1 MALGGHYDLILMDCR
16 MPEMDG
22 YAATREI
29 RRREE
34 AGARV
39 PIIALTAHAVTGAR
53 EECIA
58 AGMDDFITKPLL
70 VGDLEKVLGRWGGTT
85 LDSSAKHRAGLKEN
99 TV

>member
-1 MALGGHYDLILMDCR
+1 
-16 MPEMDG
+16 MDG

-53 EECIA
+53 EECMA
-58 AGMDDFITKPLL
+58 AGMDDFITKPLAA
-70 VGDLEKVLGRWGGTT
+70 GDLERVLVRWGGST
-85 LDSSAKHRAGLKEN
+85 LDGNAKHVAGLKEN